1 MSFLDCRRGGG
12 PGLVA
17 TGSRK
22 HPLARGLLP
31 FGGWN
36 VAVRSSRNR
45 KLLSHGRQAAVP
57 PAVQVSQGDF
67 VAELIRHQRRLYAFI
82 GSLVHHQADIEDLH
96 QQTCLILWKKHEQF
110 DGSRE
115 FFPWACGIAKHEVF
129 NWLRKRD
136 KRGRVYLSEQILAEI
151 AEEHLRTEA
160 EGDARRLL
168 LDDCLAQLHDRQRTL
183 LRRCYEGND
192 SIKNIAAG
200 MRISPAALTMR
211 LQRLKQA
218 VLKCIQAALAGK
230 SP

>member
-1 MSFLDCRRGGG
+1 
-12 PGLVA
+12 
-17 TGSRK
+17 
-22 HPLARGLLP
+22 
-31 FGGWN
+31 
-36 VAVRSSRNR
+36 
-45 KLLSHGRQAAVP
+45 LSHGRQAAVP

-218 VLKCIQAALAGK
+218 VLKCIQVALAGK